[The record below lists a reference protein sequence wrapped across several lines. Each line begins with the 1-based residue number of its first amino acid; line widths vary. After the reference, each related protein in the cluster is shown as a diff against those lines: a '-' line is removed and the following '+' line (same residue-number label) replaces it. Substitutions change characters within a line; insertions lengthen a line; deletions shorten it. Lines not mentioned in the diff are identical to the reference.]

1 MTQGS
6 GRTGEIVVKRVLPA
20 YQQVADQL
28 RNLIL
33 SGELRPGSRLPAEA
47 DLTLMFGVSRG
58 TVREALRVLASQ
70 QLVESHGASGGT
82 RVVEPEPNSISEL
95 LVTGIGL
102 LSGADGVSVDELL
115 EARELLEVP
124 AARLAAERR
133 TDADVIALR
142 RCLASSGKDLDRGH
156 LFEGNREFH
165 VGLLSAA
172 HNRLIHVMTRPIF
185 TVLTSRFRREAAP
198 PDFWV
203 QVNEDHMRIADAVER
218 GDGELAASEMF
229 DHLEHLR
236 STYAVIER
244 TVVDDVSARERL
256 AELVSGEVHRA

>member
-1 MTQGS
+1 MVEGID
-6 GRTGEIVVKRVLPA
+6 RPEAIAVRRVLPA

-33 SGELRPGSRLPAEA
+33 AGELRPGTRLPAEA
-47 DLTLMFGVSRG
+47 ELTQMFGVSRG
-58 TVREALRVLASQ
+58 TVREALRVLESQ
-70 QLVESHGASGGT
+70 QLVETTRGVSGGT
-82 RVVEPEPNSISEL
+82 HVADPEPNSISDFL
-95 LVTGIGL
+95 STSIGL

-133 TDADVIALR
+133 TPEDVAVLR
-142 RCLASSGKDLDRGH
+142 ACLATSGKDLDRGH
-156 LFEGNREFH
+156 RFEGNRDFH

-185 TVLTSRFRREAAP
+185 TVLTSRFLRDAAP
-198 PDFWV
+198 PDFWQ
-203 QVNEDHMRIADAVER
+203 QVNDDHVRIADAVER
-218 GDGELAASEMF
+218 GDGEEAANEMF

-236 STYAVIER
+236 STYAEIQRPAQEDRSV
-244 TVVDDVSARERL
+244 REAL
-256 AELVSGEVHRA
+256 EAVLPGQP